1 MGVLV
6 YIPSTGLAVFSF
18 AISRVPVYTAN
29 LHSITLEVG
38 IKHLEEIREQHL
50 EKMVQPLNK
59 NLYYVLLS

>member
-1 MGVLV
+1 MLHG
-6 YIPSTGLAVFSF
+6 IPQHND
-18 AISRVPVYTAN
+18 VPVSN